1 MGDMTEG
8 EVSNWWFKLGIYY
21 GTTVFLVLY
30 TPDDFQPYDPLDE
43 YTGLSD
49 GDHLEDKWSFL
60 YISLK
65 TLPKVAT
72 LK

>member
-49 GDHLEDKWSFL
+49 GDHLEDK
-60 YISLK
+60 
-65 TLPKVAT
+65 
-72 LK
+72 